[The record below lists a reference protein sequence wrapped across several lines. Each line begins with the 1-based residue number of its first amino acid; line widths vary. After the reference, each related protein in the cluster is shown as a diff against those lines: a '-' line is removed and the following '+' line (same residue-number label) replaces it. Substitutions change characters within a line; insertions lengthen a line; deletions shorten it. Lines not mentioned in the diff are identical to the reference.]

1 MSREKFGTESVSTS
15 PLNGESRW
23 PVSANAMLPAQSA
36 KAGVEIARVEIEP
49 NGKITVITGKPEPEQ
64 ATDLDKWLGK
74 HNAH

>member
-1 MSREKFGTESVSTS
+1 VARSPSPFRESDVTRAIRAAK
-15 PLNGESRW
+15 
-23 PVSANAMLPAQSA
+23 

-49 NGKITVITGKPEPEQ
+49 GKITVIVGKPEPEQ